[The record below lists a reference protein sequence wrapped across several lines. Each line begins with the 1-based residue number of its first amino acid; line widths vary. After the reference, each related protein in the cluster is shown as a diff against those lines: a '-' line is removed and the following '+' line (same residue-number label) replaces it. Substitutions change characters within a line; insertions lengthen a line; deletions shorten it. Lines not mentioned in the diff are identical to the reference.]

1 MTFLLFLS
9 DDSSGNNGNGNGN
22 NNNAAALKRKQRFER
37 FNRPVP
43 QRDLGVGRFTR
54 LQAELIRKD
63 RTPKGRKKKRKAA
76 KTPPAPAESS
86 AAAVE
91 PPADEKK
98 PENPTKKSE
107 NAAKK
112 SENTVKKS
120 ENVAKRSESAAKKT
134 EAPSKKLENST
145 KKDDISAKKPVP
157 KPVPSPVPS
166 QRPRRS
172 VRHSAVPVIPKEEER
187 DERDQVQAQV
197 QEEPEPSAEV
207 ELKLVEQPVVT
218 VPGKE
223 ADSVVVEPETTPEE
237 NIDAGKVSDEEIVA
251 KTEPSTSDEPEPA
264 EEASTKC
271 DPDKLDQDRDRDR
284 ILAAVKE
291 VMSEMLDKVAKATVV
306 VAKAEELNLSIDDAK
321 NQLSTSL
328 SSASAS
334 RKRKRK
340 SDAPTR
346 YLPVTS
352 LALSIKVFRVLHTGS
367 FLNELQ
373 RSATVLAQNSLVLFL
388 TARVCCQPWLM
399 YQTEIDIHLY

>member
-107 NAAKK
+107 NGAKK
-112 SENTVKKS
+112 SENTSKKS
-120 ENVAKRSESAAKKT
+120 ENVAKKSESAAKKT

-145 KKDDISAKKPVP
+145 KKDESSAKKLVP

-172 VRHSAVPVIPKEEER
+172 VRHSAAPVIPKEEER
-187 DERDQVQAQV
+187 DERDEV
-197 QEEPEPSAEV
+197 QEEPEPSAKV
-207 ELKLVEQPVVT
+207 ELKLAEQPVVT
-218 VPGKE
+218 VPEKE

-352 LALSIKVFRVLHTGS
+352 LALSIKVFRVSHAGS
-367 FLNELQ
+367 FLNEFCNCVGIKLS
-373 RSATVLAQNSLVLFL
+373 RSFSHCLSVLAALAYVPN
-388 TARVCCQPWLM
+388 
-399 YQTEIDIHLY
+399 